1 VRTVRVAL
9 AGNPNTGKS
18 TIFNRLTGMS
28 AGEGNY
34 PGVTVDLCCGSRTC
48 GEWRFEFTDLP
59 GQYSLN
65 PASSDEEVAVRL
77 LLESPPDIILNVVD
91 ATNLERNLLLAIQL
105 SALGIPMVMALN
117 MSDEAAAAGRL
128 PDPRILSE
136 RLGIPAVA
144 TTGRTGA
151 GLEDLVMA
159 LARMASD
166 PSPPRALHVAA
177 DVEAELMRVRETLGD
192 VRSASALSSMLVE
205 GNRVAALRVADVGA
219 AEAGARAA
227 AEIERLYGDPAS
239 IVLAG
244 MRRGLASGLAL
255 EAVGPSAKRS
265 TGPALTRRIDA
276 LLLNRHLGLP
286 VFALVMYA
294 AFWLTFTA
302 SGPAEELLSA
312 LFGALSSLAGRAL
325 PDGPVQSLLVD
336 GVIGGVGGVLLYL
349 PGITMLF
356 LAISFMEDTGYMAR
370 AAFLT
375 DGIMHRVGLHG
386 RSFIPMLLGFG
397 CTVPAVLAA
406 RSLDDRR
413 DRLATILV
421 LPLISCGARLP
432 VYLLLTRAF
441 LPGGRALALVL
452 TYALGTGLALLGAR
466 LLRRTILRG
475 DDSPFIM
482 ELPPYRLPTLLALS
496 RHVWL
501 RVRHY
506 LAKAGTVIL
515 AFSMI
520 LWAMGYFPRPPEG
533 APPGAAV
540 EHSFTAMLGRALE
553 PLTAPLGFDW
563 RINTAL
569 IGAAGAKEL
578 FISQMNIVLSL
589 EGGEADPAVAM
600 RSLYPPST
608 GIAVL
613 IFVLIASPCLGTV
626 AVVRREA
633 GGWRWAAGQY
643 AVLLALAWM
652 LAMAGRWISGLL
664 LH

>member
-1 VRTVRVAL
+1 
-9 AGNPNTGKS
+9 
-18 TIFNRLTGMS
+18 
-28 AGEGNY
+28 
-34 PGVTVDLCCGSRTC
+34 
-48 GEWRFEFTDLP
+48 
-59 GQYSLN
+59 
-65 PASSDEEVAVRL
+65 
-77 LLESPPDIILNVVD
+77 
-91 ATNLERNLLLAIQL
+91 
-105 SALGIPMVMALN
+105 
-117 MSDEAAAAGRL
+117 
-128 PDPRILSE
+128 
-136 RLGIPAVA
+136 
-144 TTGRTGA
+144 
-151 GLEDLVMA
+151 MA